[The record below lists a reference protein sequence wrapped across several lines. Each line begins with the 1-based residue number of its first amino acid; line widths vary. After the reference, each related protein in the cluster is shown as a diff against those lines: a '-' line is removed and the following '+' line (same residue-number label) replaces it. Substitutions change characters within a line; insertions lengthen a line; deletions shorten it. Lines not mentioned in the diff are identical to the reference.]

1 MYGPFGGAARGI
13 IRGASC
19 GKSAVLMAQRKA
31 QRDRGSSE
39 TLPSGAL
46 RVNVYAGIDPDEAAA
61 LPP

>member
-1 MYGPFGGAARGI
+1 
-13 IRGASC
+13 
-19 GKSAVLMAQRKA
+19 MAQRKA